1 MFGHW
6 CRLFHLETKTLCN
19 SRKVGLET
27 KPIQTGWITGIQIV
41 DKCLLQNIT
50 LLLGLTG
57 RKSTMCNSGKTFLT
71 L

>member
-6 CRLFHLETKTLCN
+6 CLLSHLETKTLCN

-41 DKCLLQNIT
+41 DKCLLQNQYYFI
-50 LLLGLTG
+50 LG
-57 RKSTMCNSGKTFLT
+57 SDKTYVYNV
-71 L
+71 